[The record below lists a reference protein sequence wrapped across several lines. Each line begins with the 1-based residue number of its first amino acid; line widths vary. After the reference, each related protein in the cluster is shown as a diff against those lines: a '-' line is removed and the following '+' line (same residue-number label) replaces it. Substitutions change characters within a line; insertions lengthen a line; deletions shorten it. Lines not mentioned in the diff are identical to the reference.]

1 MQSYYTSTYLSR
13 KRKRQLKEKIIFY
26 VVGILIAILAAFLLV
41 RFCFFG
47 ITMRGD
53 SMKPNVSDGQ
63 FCIAGRYT
71 IGSPKRGD
79 IVVFQ
84 KGEEGSS
91 YYIKRVIAVPGDS
104 VWITDGKILVNGKEI
119 EQKGSEKILSGGL
132 ASTKIKLGKEQYFV
146 LGDNYNNS
154 EDSRVASIGNVKRD
168 RIIGKVILKL
178 W

>member
-119 EQKGSEKILSGGL
+119 EQKGSEKI
-132 ASTKIKLGKEQYFV
+132 KLGKEQYFV